1 MSTLKMFG
9 FTAAALFCLAVAQP
23 VSAATGCPAISTQ
36 GDEEI
41 MSRAQP
47 AADAKE
53 ANVTKKI
60 LDETRN
66 AGGANTLASSTNQE
80 GPEPSL
86 VACNGVICCFEV
98 WEITCCVSINTGVG
112 FCG

>member
-23 VSAATGCPAISTQ
+23 VSAATGCPAGTT
-36 GDEEI
+36 GTEET
-41 MSRAQP
+41 MSRAKP

-53 ANVTKKI
+53 ENVTKKI

-66 AGGANTLASSTNQE
+66 ASGANTPASSMSEE

-86 VACNGVICCFEV
+86 IACNPLICCFEI
-98 WEITCCVSINTGVG
+98 WEITCCVSRETGAG